1 MEVEFVENSNKVE
14 MFRDMQ
20 ATLSNLKIKHEAL
33 ISQRDAYQEITED
46 FVEFLPSVRQILLAS
61 RRKVL
66 KGVCGPIAELID
78 VPEKV
83 ENAIDSALGDRL
95 QDIVVETVE
104 HGIKAIQY
112 LKSLELGRATLISLH
127 TSSGEAPRLDETVPI
142 IEMPGLIGKG
152 IDLIE
157 FDPKYR
163 NVISSLM
170 GDILVVR
177 TFDDATRIAA
187 ELHYRYRVLSLD
199 GDAVVA
205 NGMIIGGSP
214 PKKSATSLLRRK
226 RRQKEIISQIDNVE
240 QQIEEMAEKI
250 NSLSKELI

>member
-1 MEVEFVENSNKVE
+1 MEFVEYSNKVE
-14 MFRDMQ
+14 MLRDMQ
-20 ATLSNLKIKHEAL
+20 ATLNKLKQKHEAL

-46 FVEFLPSVRQILLAS
+46 FVEFLPSVRQILLAR

-66 KGVCGPIAELID
+66 EGVCGPIAELID
-78 VPEKV
+78 VPEQV

-104 HGIKAIQY
+104 HGIKAIRY
-112 LKSLELGRATLISLH
+112 LKPLGLGRATLISLH
-127 TSSGEAPRLDETVPI
+127 SSNGEAPRADEAIPTR
-142 IEMPGLIGKG
+142 EMPGLIGKG

-163 NVISSLM
+163 KVISSLM

-177 TFDDATRIAA
+177 TFDDATRIAT

-205 NGMIIGGSP
+205 NGVIIGGSP
-214 PKKSATSLLRRK
+214 PKKSATNLLRRK
-226 RRQKEIISQIDNVE
+226 RRQKEINSQIANVE
-240 QQIEEMAEKI
+240 QQIDEISEKI
-250 NSLSKELI
+250 NSIK